1 MKTNIKVFFA
11 AGLMALTASC
21 TDLDVKPE
29 AQFTE
34 YPTSDAAV
42 EAQMADVYFHLRGTL
57 GRRYMEA
64 QALSS
69 DEWIGISFDGD
80 YADGGIYAQC
90 SLHNY
95 SVTSACTDWYEDVS
109 AGIVK
114 ANKVI
119 LNMGGEEN
127 DGTAQARYMRA
138 FYTWILMDSFG
149 DTPILNRLFG
159 DDEQVDR
166 SPRADVA
173 RWIESELTAI
183 IPLLPTNVD
192 VSTYGKPT
200 RYAAEALLAKLYIN
214 WPVYTASSV
223 TAYDAANYS
232 NEHLNDVVSL
242 CDDIINSGKFS
253 LSEGANGYRSKFFPN
268 NGYQIKDFIYAMSY
282 DAVTAQGFQYGRPR
296 VWRQGRNDGNG
307 GVGYFGSDIGQ
318 STGGNFSICP
328 EFADKLMELESDDR
342 QENILAGQIYMFDAT
357 TYAKTSTPY
366 SYKGQKIVLDKTIRL
381 KYTDAD
387 NNAHY
392 IEYED
397 GIKNPSQYPA
407 DCAMLNT
414 GKDVKGW
421 SQGYKSVKYFIIR
434 EDFIN
439 GRNQSN
445 DLPIFRYADILL
457 TKAEAIARGASAT
470 NGQTAQS
477 LLNEIRTYVNAPTF
491 SGTPTLND
499 IYDERGRELFDE
511 NWRRNDMIRYGHFED
526 EYGFHRKGFP
536 TARFDKE
543 CRIFPIP
550 QSVLNKNTSWK
561 QNPGY

>member
-1 MKTNIKVFFA
+1 
-11 AGLMALTASC
+11 
-21 TDLDVKPE
+21 
-29 AQFTE
+29 
-34 YPTSDAAV
+34 
-42 EAQMADVYFHLRGTL
+42 
-57 GRRYMEA
+57 
-64 QALSS
+64 
-69 DEWIGISFDGD
+69 
-80 YADGGIYAQC
+80 
-90 SLHNY
+90 
-95 SVTSACTDWYEDVS
+95 
-109 AGIVK
+109 
-114 ANKVI
+114 
-119 LNMGGEEN
+119 
-127 DGTAQARYMRA
+127 
-138 FYTWILMDSFG
+138 MDSFG
-149 DTPILNRLFG
+149 DAPILNRLFN
-159 DDEQVDR
+159 DDEAVER

-173 RWIESELTAI
+173 RWIESELKTI

-200 RYAAEALLAKLYIN
+200 KYAAEALLAKLYIN
-214 WPVYTASSV
+214 WPVYTASDV
-223 TAYDAANYS
+223 TAYNAANYS

-242 CDDIINSGKFS
+242 CDDIINSGNFS
-253 LSEGANGYRSKFFPN
+253 LSEGANGYRSKFWPN
-268 NGYQIKDFIYAMSY
+268 NGYQVKDFIYAMPY

-296 VWRQGRNDGNG
+296 VWRQGRNDGDG
-307 GVGYFGSDIGQ
+307 GPGYFGSDIGK

-357 TYAKTSTPY
+357 SYAKTSTPY
-366 SYKGQKIVLDKTIRL
+366 KYKGQEIVLDKTIRL

-397 GIKNPSQYPA
+397 GIKDPTIYPA

-421 SQGYKSVKYFIIR
+421 SQGYKSVKFFIIR

-439 GRNQSN
+439 DRHQSN

-477 LLNEIRTYVNAPTF
+477 LLNEIRAYVNAPSF
-491 SGTPTLND
+491 SGTPTLED

-550 QSVLNKNTSWK
+550 QSVLNKNTTWK

>member
-149 DTPILNRLFG
+149 DTPILNRLFS

-268 NGYQIKDFIYAMSY
+268 NGYQIKDFIYAMTY

-550 QSVLNKNTSWK
+550 QSVLNKNTTWK
-561 QNPGY
+561 QNAGY

>member
-149 DTPILNRLFG
+149 DTPILNRLFS

-268 NGYQIKDFIYAMSY
+268 NGYQIKDFIYAMTY